1 MLKLIKVLFE
11 VIVPIAFIFVV
22 FPRVIDALKEIL
34 GIGED
39 LVKKPKKSN
48 KPRPTV
54 NQLRSGNL
62 QGHRFPPPPPPSR
75 MIGNKR
81 VGKVYSKDG
90 NSFTENGKSYTKS
103 DELGW
108 DVPWYKEDKIKPEPK
123 EEVKNKHFKKGVN
136 PDFL

>member
-11 VIVPIAFIFVV
+11 VIAPIFFIFVV
-22 FPRVIDALKEIL
+22 FPRVIDMIKEML
-34 GIGED
+34 GIGEEE
-39 LVKKPKKSN
+39 KPKKRK

-62 QGHRFPPPPPPSR
+62 QGHRYPPPPPPSR
-75 MIGNKR
+75 M
-81 VGKVYSKDG
+81 VGHTRDG

-108 DVPWYKEDKIKPEPK
+108 DIPWYKEDEKPKTKPQP
-123 EEVKNKHFKKGVN
+123 KNKHFKKGVN